1 MKIACITTSCI
12 PSNTANSIQAMKVSH
27 SLCQLGNEI
36 QLWAPCYQT
45 TQWQTL
51 AEKYGLSKCFPVT
64 WLNFTPGLKQYD
76 FALKSYCAAM
86 QWGAQLIYTWTL
98 QVASIASLCKK
109 PVVMEMHDYPMGH
122 LGPTLFR
129 VFFRAPGKKLILT
142 TTHALARGLQE
153 KFKIKIPDH
162 SLQVAPNGTD
172 LERYADLPSPKIARQ
187 ELHLKDKFTVVYT
200 GHFYRGRGIELLL
213 GIARALPHLQFL
225 WIGGRDE
232 DVAPWKKKLSQEK
245 IDNVVITGF
254 IENARLP
261 LYQATAD
268 LLVMPYEREISAS
281 GGGDIAKV
289 INPMKMFDYLACGR
303 PIIASDIPIFH
314 EILNEKNA
322 YFCPPENVKAWVS
335 GIQWLVDHPQKR
347 KMLAHQASQDAQR
360 YSWKSRSQTT
370 LIKLDTLLNS

>member
-1 MKIACITTSCI
+1 
-12 PSNTANSIQAMKVSH
+12 
-27 SLCQLGNEI
+27 
-36 QLWAPCYQT
+36 
-45 TQWQTL
+45 L